1 MSATST
7 IVEVCMTRGFGESKI
22 TASYPPGTTVGQIA
36 CHECAGSGWWGYGP
50 TEDECGPCIV
60 CKGTGREWVGLA

>member
-1 MSATST
+1 MSARSEV
-7 IVEVCMTRGFGESKI
+7 VEVCMTNGAHERTI
-22 TASYPPGTTVGQIA
+22 IASYPPAATVGQIA

-50 TEDECGPCIV
+50 TEDECGTCID

>member
-1 MSATST
+1 MV
-7 IVEVCMTRGFGESKI
+7 VEVGMTRGEDENTRI
-22 TASYPPGTTVGQIA
+22 ASYPPGATVGRIA

-50 TEDECGPCIV
+50 TEDENGPCIV